1 MRTLGE
7 IARFVD
13 GELRGDPSVQVTR
26 VMHPSLV
33 ESAEDLALVLS
44 PNAVSFLHTGRVQNA
59 VIPAEVGELQVP
71 TANQIIVKRP
81 RLVLALLMQLFER
94 PAFVEPGIHPSAVVD
109 RSARLG
115 SDVRIGPQC
124 WVGPGSVLGDGT
136 RLVAHVSIGADVRVG
151 QNALLHAGVRIGDRC
166 CLGDRVIVQPNA
178 VIGGDGF
185 AFVTPERGSVES
197 VRETG
202 EIQAFN
208 TNIVRINSI
217 GNVVIEDDV
226 EIGANACIDR
236 GTLGETRIGKGTKLD
251 NLVQVGHNVTVG
263 ENCLIVAQVGL
274 GGSSRVGDRAVVGG
288 QAGLPDHLSIG
299 KDAVVHAQAGITTH
313 VPERSVVIGAPAQPK
328 RAFLE
333 REVHLKR
340 LPGMYKTIKDLQQR
354 LERLEA
360 QLAGDEHLKAGET
373 G

>member
-26 VMHPSLV
+26 VLHPSLV

-44 PNAVSFLHTGRVQNA
+44 PNAVSFLHTGKVRNA

-71 TANQIIVKRP
+71 TANQIIVRRP

-94 PAFVEPGIHPSAVVD
+94 PAFVEPGVHPSAVID
-109 RSARLG
+109 GSAQLG
-115 SDVRIGPQC
+115 LDVCVGPHC
-124 WVGPGSVLGDGT
+124 WVGPRSVVGDGT
-136 RLVAHVSIGADVRVG
+136 RLVAHVSIGAEVRIG
-151 QNALLHAGVRIGDRC
+151 QNTLLHAGVRVGDRC
-166 CLGDRVIVQPNA
+166 CLGHRVIIQPNA

-202 EIQAFN
+202 EVQAFN
-208 TNIVRINSI
+208 TDIVRINSI
-217 GNVVIEDDV
+217 GHVVIEDDV
-226 EIGANACIDR
+226 EIGANTCIDR

-274 GGSSRVGDRAVVGG
+274 GGSSKVGDRAVVGG
-288 QAGLPDHLSIG
+288 QAGLPDHLSVG
-299 KDAVVHAQAGITTH
+299 SDAVVHAQAGITNH

-340 LPGMYKTIKDLQQR
+340 LPGMFKIVKDLQQR

-360 QLAGDEHLKAGET
+360 QLAGDERPEADESG
-373 G
+373 

>member
-13 GELRGDPSVQVTR
+13 GELRGDPSVQVAR
-26 VMHPSLV
+26 VVHPALV
-33 ESAEDLALVLS
+33 ENAEDLALVLS
-44 PNAVSFLHTGRVQNA
+44 PNAVSLLHTGKIQNA

-81 RLVLALLMQLFER
+81 RLVLARLTELFER
-94 PAFVEPGIHPSAVVD
+94 PAFAHPGIHPSAVVD
-109 RSARLG
+109 EGVRVG
-115 SDVRIGPQC
+115 VDVRIGPHC

-136 RLVAHVSIGADVRVG
+136 TLVANVSIGADVCVG
-151 QNALLHAGVRIGDRC
+151 QNCLLHAGVRVGDRC
-166 CLGDRVIVQPNA
+166 QLGNRVIVQPNA

-202 EIQAFN
+202 EVKAFN
-208 TNIVRINSI
+208 TELIRINSI
-217 GNVVIEDDV
+217 GNVVIEDGV

-236 GTLGETRIGKGTKLD
+236 GTLGETRVGQGTKID
-251 NLVQVGHNVTVG
+251 NLVQVGHNVTIG
-263 ENCLIVAQVGL
+263 RNCLVVAQVGL
-274 GGSSRVGDRAVVGG
+274 GGSSKVGDRAVVGG

-299 KDAVVHAQAGITTH
+299 EDAVVHAQAGISNH
-313 VPERSVVIGAPAQPK
+313 VSSRSVVIGSPAQPK
-328 RAFLE
+328 RDFLE

-340 LPGMYKTIKDLQQR
+340 LPGMYKAVKDLQYR
-354 LERLEA
+354 LQQLEA
-360 QLAGDEHLKAGET
+360 QLSDDESLET